1 MSTSILYH
9 GFGVRDYRYL
19 RTEYRQGRVIFH
31 IEKSPEK
38 RCCAACGSHEVIKK
52 GKFIREL
59 RTLPIGRKMV
69 FLAVHLHRLLCRSCA
84 TLKLEPLLV
93 AFAKKRWTKALGR
106 YVVELVKRSTVQDV
120 ARHLGMS
127 WDTVKDIHARALRS
141 KFNRRKISHL
151 EHLGVDEIA
160 VRKGHRYLTVVVDLD
175 TGEVVWV
182 REGREIA
189 SVEPFLRR
197 LKRVRAPIKA
207 IAMDMWPAY
216 ISAVLRH
223 YSHKVIVF
231 DRYHVISDYNKMLDE
246 LRRREAA
253 AAPQEDKRVYVGVRY
268 LLLKGKERIAERTA
282 ARAKLDRLLSL
293 NRSLNIAYVLKEQL
307 RELWNCASRA
317 EAEQCL
323 NNWLKKAWASGIALL
338 GRFAN
343 KLAGHYIGLLNYFDH
358 RITTAKVEG
367 INNKIKVLK
376 RQAYGYRDMQYFK
389 MRIYFLH
396 ETRYALVG

>member
-19 RTEYRQGRVIFH
+19 RTEYREGQVIFH

-38 RCCAACGSHEVIKK
+38 RCCAECGSRDVIKK

-59 RTLPIGRKMV
+59 RTLPIGRRRV
-69 FLAVHLHRLLCRSCA
+69 FLAVHLHRLFCRSCA
-84 TLKLEPLLV
+84 ALRLEPVLV

-106 YVVELVKRSTVQDV
+106 YVVELLKHSTVQDV

-141 KFNRRKISHL
+141 KFKRKRIKHV
-151 EHLGVDEIA
+151 EYLGVDEIA

-175 TGEVVWV
+175 SGEVVWV

-189 SVEPFLRR
+189 SVEPFLKR
-197 LKRVRAPIKA
+197 LKRVGASIKA
-207 IAMDMWPAY
+207 IAIDMWPAY
-216 ISAVLRH
+216 VSAVLTH

-268 LLLKGKERIAERTA
+268 LLLKGEERIAERTV
-282 ARAKLDRLLSL
+282 ARTKLERLLSL
-293 NRSLNIAYVLKEQL
+293 NRSLNTAYILKEEL
-307 RELWNCASRA
+307 RQLWNCASRA
-317 EAEQCL
+317 EAEQYL
-323 NNWLKKAWASGIALL
+323 TNWLKKAWASGIALL
-338 GRFAN
+338 ARFAN
-343 KLAGHYIGLLNYFDH
+343 KLAGHYTGLLNYFDH

-376 RQAYGYRDMQYFK
+376 RRAYGYRDTQYFK
-389 MRIYFLH
+389 LRIYFLH